1 MKFKLMSATIV
12 SVTLLATVSL
22 MPSGG
27 WAQDSQSDAA
37 AAVKVSPAT
46 GIAGILVTTASSC
59 PNVACE
65 TGDTCQFNLITGTST
80 NFSRFGATL
89 GKASLL
95 GCVAINQ
102 NTGVSVGSGASGDTN
117 CFPATGTVI
126 LTQNSKAA
134 GAVTIAFAGNV
145 CELPDGA
152 HQAGIGR
159 GLYCNWVYH
168 QKLEFR
174 FGEYFGRLRHRD
186 WRGQSVVPRRQRLK
200 VIDEFR
206 T

>member
-145 CELPDGA
+145 CELPTAPTKQVLDGA
-152 HQAGIGR
+152 YIVTGSTIKNLNSGSGSISAGYDTVTGV
-159 GLYCNWVYH
+159 GDLSFQGV
-168 QKLEFR
+168 K
-174 FGEYFGRLRHRD
+174 D
-186 WRGQSVVPRRQRLK
+186 
-200 VIDEFR
+200 
-206 T
+206 